1 MKEPRAPSAPP
12 TPRLPA
18 WSGLAGRFVV
28 GLVLV
33 ISGSM
38 KAAAPPEE
46 FSIVIEGYQLLRS
59 QDLILMLATFMPWA
73 EVVLGFALIFGYLTR
88 AAAASAGA
96 LLLVFIGAL
105 LSAKAR
111 GLYLPNCGCFGAGFH
126 PTPLMAIGIDAVLV
140 GFALLAYR
148 SGTLI
153 LSLDNW
159 CGEGYTKR

>member
-1 MKEPRAPSAPP
+1 MKEPRAPAPP

-18 WSGLAGRFVV
+18 WSGLAGRFAV

-38 KAAAPPEE
+38 KAAAPRKE

-88 AAAASAGA
+88 AAAASAERA
-96 LLLVFIGAL
+96 AARLHRSL

-126 PTPLMAIGIDAVLV
+126 PTP
-140 GFALLAYR
+140 
-148 SGTLI
+148 
-153 LSLDNW
+153 
-159 CGEGYTKR
+159 